1 MEPSVH
7 PARALWRSS
16 AIISLMTLL
25 SRLSGFVREM
35 VLAAVIGAG
44 PMANAFH
51 VAFRISNVFRSFL
64 AEGAFSAS
72 FVPILSRTA
81 QADKDKAV
89 HYANQVFTLLLGILI
104 VLVGVAEF
112 YMPTLVGGWAPGF
125 EQGSAVFE
133 RTVLCSRVAF
143 PYLICMSLGS
153 LWAGV
158 LASEHRFALA
168 AVAPV
173 FLNLFLIG
181 FGWYF
186 SDHPDVGV
194 FLCLGIVISGLFQM
208 GLLYYGCR
216 RRHFT
221 FQLVWPKLSPEV
233 RLFLKNMLPGILGA
247 SLIQINLWCG
257 TIIATFFGSAV
268 SLMYYADR
276 LVQLPLAL
284 IGTALGTALLPYLSQ
299 NREQARSAGIISA
312 TLVVILPLAALMYS
326 MAYEMVA
333 LTLQHGKFSAA
344 DTAETTVILAI
355 FSLALP
361 AFVMNKVLTPFFNAH
376 YNTKT
381 PFQLALV
388 GLTVNLS
395 FNYVW
400 FYTFHTYVGIAWAT
414 VASAWVNSLLL
425 LGVAWYKGYIAL
437 DRQWCYDCLKLLIL
451 AATVMGGM
459 WAWSSDPIEG
469 IDLVYRFL
477 AKGTVGVMTTVM
489 LLALLNPYQSRVLI
503 ARVLGMT
510 KTFVLKKVEWDAA
523 SNKEGSDC

>member
-1 MEPSVH
+1 MEPPVH

-25 SRLSGFVREM
+25 SRVSGFVREM

-81 QADKDKAV
+81 QADKAKAQ
-89 HYANQVFTLLLGILI
+89 HYANQVFTLLLLILI
-104 VLVGVAEF
+104 VLVGVAEA
-112 YMPTLVGGWAPGF
+112 YMPTLVGWWAPGF

-153 LWAGV
+153 LWAGI

-168 AVAPV
+168 AIAPV

-181 FGWYF
+181 FGLYF
-186 SDHPDVGV
+186 RHHPEVGV

-208 GLLYYGCR
+208 ALLYYGCR
-216 RRHFT
+216 QRQFR
-221 FQLVWPKLSPEV
+221 FQFVWPKLSPEV

-257 TIIATFFGSAV
+257 TIIATFFESAV

-312 TLVVILPLAALMYS
+312 TLVVIIPLAALMYS
-326 MAYEMVA
+326 MAYELVA
-333 LTLQHGKFSAA
+333 LTLQRGKFSAA
-344 DTAETTVILAI
+344 DTAETTLILAI

-376 YNTKT
+376 YDTKT

-400 FYTFHTYVGIAWAT
+400 FYTIHTYVGIAWAT
-414 VASAWVNSLLL
+414 VASAWVNSFLL
-425 LGVAWYKGYIAL
+425 LGVACYKGYIVL
-437 DRQWCYDCLKLLIL
+437 DRRWCYDFCKLLML
-451 AATVMGGM
+451 AAILIFGM
-459 WAWSSDPIEG
+459 FVWNSDPTEG
-469 IDLVYRFL
+469 LSLVLRFF
-477 AKGTVGVMTTVM
+477 AKGTVGMGAIFI
-489 LLALLNPYQSRVLI
+489 LLAGLNPYHSRALMLK
-503 ARVLGMT
+503 ALGAT
-510 KTFVLKKVEWDAA
+510 KMFVLKKIEWQTA
-523 SNKEGSDC
+523 NNE